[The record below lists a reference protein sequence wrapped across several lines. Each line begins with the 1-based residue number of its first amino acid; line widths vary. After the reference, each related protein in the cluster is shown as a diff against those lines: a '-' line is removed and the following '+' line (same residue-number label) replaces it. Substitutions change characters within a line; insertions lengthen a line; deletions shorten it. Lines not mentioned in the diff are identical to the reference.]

1 VILVKGLPMP
11 KQAEEKAPAVIAQE
25 LETVVR
31 LFDLHL
37 EASKEVGKSA
47 GTERWPALAAIAFIV
62 GTSLLI
68 WALIFALICYLI

>member
-1 VILVKGLPMP
+1 MILVKGLPMP
-11 KQAEEKAPAVIAQE
+11 KKAEEKAPAAIAQE
-25 LETVVR
+25 METVAR

-37 EASKEVGKSA
+37 EASKAVERSA

-68 WALIFALICYLI
+68 WALIFALLYYLI